1 MTEQGLVWTSIATLK
16 GWDGGGFEP
25 LSTVYRQRHTCL
37 LWHGGSSRWT
47 SLPQTQD
54 GNEDASI
61 CI

>member
-1 MTEQGLVWTSIATLK
+1 MTEQGLVGTRVATLK
-16 GWDGGGFEP
+16 RRVGGGVGP
-25 LSTVYRQRHTCL
+25 LPKVYRQRHACRL
-37 LWHGGSSRWT
+37 SHGGSSRWT